1 MTVKRELVPDR
12 EFIEKLNKLDLN
24 VDFNTSQML
33 SQRRDIDGEYYLDD
47 PRIESMGYT
56 ICNLDNNVILKII
69 DTEERA
75 EVEFYDEN
83 CVISDYEFDELMKIL
98 NIVKAKVDELNAI
111 HDEIS
116 KQWNKEVEQI
126 LKP

>member
-1 MTVKRELVPDR
+1 MTVKRELVSDR
-12 EFIEKLNKLDLN
+12 KFIEKLNKLDLN

>member
-12 EFIEKLNKLDLN
+12 KFIEKLNKLDLN

-47 PRIESMGYT
+47 PRVESMGYT
-56 ICNLDNNVILKII
+56 ICSLDNNVILKII
-69 DTEERA
+69 DTEEKA
-75 EVEFYDEN
+75 EVEFYNEN

-111 HDEIS
+111 HDEIG

-126 LKP
+126 FKP

>member
-1 MTVKRELVPDR
+1 MTVKRELVSDR
-12 EFIEKLNKLDLN
+12 KFIEKLNKLDLN

-47 PRIESMGYT
+47 PRVESMGYT
-56 ICNLDNNVILKII
+56 ICSLDNNVILKII
-69 DTEERA
+69 DTEEKA

-111 HDEIS
+111 HDEIG

-126 LKP
+126 FKP

>member
-1 MTVKRELVPDR
+1 MTVKRELVSDR
-12 EFIEKLNKLDLN
+12 KFIEKLNKLDLN

-47 PRIESMGYT
+47 PRVESMGYT
-56 ICNLDNNVILKII
+56 ICSLDDNVILKII
-69 DTEERA
+69 DTEEKA

-111 HDEIS
+111 HDEIG

-126 LKP
+126 FKP

>member
-33 SQRRDIDGEYYLDD
+33 TQRRDIDGEYYLDE

-56 ICNLDNNVILKII
+56 ICSMDNDVILKII
-69 DTEERA
+69 DTEGRA

-83 CVISDYEFDELMKIL
+83 CVINYYEFDELMKIL

-126 LKP
+126 FKP

>member
-12 EFIEKLNKLDLN
+12 KFIEKLNKLDLN

-47 PRIESMGYT
+47 PRVESMGYT
-56 ICNLDNNVILKII
+56 ICSLDDNVILKII
-69 DTEERA
+69 DTEEKA

-111 HDEIS
+111 HDEIG

-126 LKP
+126 FKP

>member
-12 EFIEKLNKLDLN
+12 KFIEKLNKLDLN

-47 PRIESMGYT
+47 PRVESMGYT
-56 ICNLDNNVILKII
+56 ICSLDNNVILKII
-69 DTEERA
+69 DTEEKA

-111 HDEIS
+111 HDEIG

-126 LKP
+126 FKP